1 MEKTEIKTSHLLFD
15 QSPILIRPELAVR
28 IGLNEAIVLQ
38 QVHYWIDGKRNS
50 TKEKDYAQERTYIDG
65 RFWTY
70 DSYPEWQK
78 QFPWWSVKTVE
89 RTFVKLEEKG
99 ILISGIFNEWKS
111 DRTKWYTIDYEA
123 LDKYENPKTKKKKD
137 KVSDEENGTK
147 VTSDESKVT
156 NEDINPENVDVEHD
170 DNLSGCVVEHHDNVS
185 SPSGQVVVTN
195 TTDCREQSDNL
206 SSPLPKSSS
215 KISPE
220 TSDEEFITSSS
231 SVVKEDNEE
240 LSTDTDIEDEEE
252 LITVSKLNCIKREI
266 EGFNIFMNE
275 SEIKEVVEKLCGMN
289 IVAKLTKGDLLEA
302 YNNFNKEMKKTGIT
316 YPITYF
322 SNGVQ
327 KAFNKRMRKLQMGI
341 ENNPVTQVANNTTA
355 IPFFNWLED

>member
-1 MEKTEIKTSHLLFD
+1 MEKREIKTSHLLFD

-99 ILISGIFNEWKS
+99 ILISGTFNEMKA

-123 LDKYENPKTKKKKD
+123 LDKYENPKAKKKD
-137 KVSDEENGTK
+137 KVSDDENGTK

-156 NEDINPENVDVEHD
+156 NEGNDAENVDVEHN
-170 DNLSGCVVEHHDNVS
+170 DNLSESVVEQSDNLS

-195 TTDCREQSDNL
+195 PTDCREQSDNL

-220 TSDEEFITSSS
+220 ISDEDFITSSS
-231 SVVKEDNEE
+231 SVDKEDNEE
-240 LSTDTDIEDEEE
+240 LSTDTDNEDEEGT
-252 LITVSKLNCIKREI
+252 ISISKLNCIKREV
-266 EGFNIFMNE
+266 EGFNIFMSE
-275 SEIKEVVEKLCGMN
+275 SEIKEVMKKLYEMN
-289 IVAKLTKGDLLEA
+289 IVDRVTKGDLLEA
-302 YNNFNKEMKKTGIT
+302 YSSFNKEMNNKGIT
-316 YPITYF
+316 YPIAYF
-322 SNGVQ
+322 TNGVQ

-341 ENNPVTQVANNTTA
+341 EDNRVEQTTQATGA